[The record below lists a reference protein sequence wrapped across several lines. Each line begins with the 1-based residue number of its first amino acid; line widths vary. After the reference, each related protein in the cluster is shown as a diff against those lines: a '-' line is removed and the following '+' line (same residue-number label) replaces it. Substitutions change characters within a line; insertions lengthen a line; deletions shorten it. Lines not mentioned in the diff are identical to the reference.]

1 MIRIGHSTIG
11 SGHSTYIIAE
21 AGINHNG
28 NMKIAKKMIT
38 AAAKCGANAI
48 KFQTIIP
55 EELFSSKSL
64 FEMSK
69 NWILTKEQH
78 TELKKF
84 AKKNKIEFF
93 STPFGQKSVKILR
106 DVGVKLVKISSG
118 DLNNFELIKDVVK
131 MKIPIIISTGM
142 GNILEINQVVKFL
155 KKRKCKFVLLHC
167 NSSYPTPLKDTNLK
181 TIPFFQNKFNS
192 LVGYSDHTIGI
203 EACLGAVSLGSCVIE
218 KHFTLNKNMDGPDQ
232 KLSSD
237 PSEFKN
243 LVKKI
248 RLMEQM
254 QGIERI
260 DTTNSEKKFKPFL
273 RKSIHASRDLSKV
286 SIIKKYDLSLLRPG
300 NGIPPTKLSMIIGKK
315 LRYNIKKGQLLKMNI
330 F

>member
-1 MIRIGHSTIG
+1 M
-11 SGHSTYIIAE
+11 
-21 AGINHNG
+21 
-28 NMKIAKKMIT
+28 
-38 AAAKCGANAI
+38 C
-48 KFQTIIP
+48 
-55 EELFSSKSL
+55 
-64 FEMSK
+64 
-69 NWILTKEQH
+69 ILYLVT
-78 TELKKF
+78 LKRML
-84 AKKNKIEFF
+84 
-93 STPFGQKSVKILR
+93 T
-106 DVGVKLVKISSG
+106 
-118 DLNNFELIKDVVK
+118 
-131 MKIPIIISTGM
+131 
-142 GNILEINQVVKFL
+142 
-155 KKRKCKFVLLHC
+155 
-167 NSSYPTPLKDTNLK
+167 
-181 TIPFFQNKFNS
+181 FFQNKFNS

-273 RKSIHASRDLSKV
+273 RKSIHASRDLSKG
-286 SIIKKYDLSLLRPG
+286 SIIKKSDLSLLRPG